1 MNKRKG
7 KRRKK
12 GWRNYDKVRRKKDKE
27 DLKSNK
33 KRLIDKKKKEKR
45 EFKMKLS
52 ERNYWK
58 NN

>member
-45 EFKMKLS
+45 EFKMKQS
-52 ERNYWK
+52 ERNYWT

>member
-12 GWRNYDKVRRKKDKE
+12 GWRNYDKGRRKKDKE